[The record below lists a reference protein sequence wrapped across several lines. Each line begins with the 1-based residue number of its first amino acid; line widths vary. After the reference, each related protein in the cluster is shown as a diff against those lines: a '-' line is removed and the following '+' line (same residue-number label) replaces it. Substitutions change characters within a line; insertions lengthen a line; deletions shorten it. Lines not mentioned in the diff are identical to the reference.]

1 MEMSAR
7 KTVLTLDLPYP
18 PSLNRYYR
26 SFGGRVVI
34 SREGRRYTESVVSIL
49 SSCGMTAIRKKV
61 RMRIDVYP
69 PDARRRD
76 IDNILKC
83 LLDSLVKGGAL
94 EDDSL
99 IRGLSIEMREPM
111 HDIGGMVHLEFEEH
125 EGK

>member
-1 MEMSAR
+1 MSAR

>member
-1 MEMSAR
+1 MSEGR
-7 KTVLTLDLPYP
+7 TVLALDLPYP

-49 SSCGMTAIRKKV
+49 SSCGMTEIREKV

-111 HDIGGMVHLEFEEH
+111 SGIGGMVHLEFEEH

>member
-1 MEMSAR
+1 MSAR

-34 SREGRRYTESVVSIL
+34 SREGRRYTDSVVSIL
-49 SSCGMTAIRKKV
+49 SSCGMTSIRRKV

-111 HDIGGMVHLEFEEH
+111 SDIGGMVHLEFEEH

>member
-1 MEMSAR
+1 MSEGR
-7 KTVLTLDLPYP
+7 TVLALDLPYP

-34 SREGRRYTESVVSIL
+34 SREGRRYTESVVSVL
-49 SSCGMTAIRKKV
+49 SSCGMTEIRKKV

-111 HDIGGMVHLEFEEH
+111 PDIGGMVHLEFEKH

>member
-1 MEMSAR
+1 M
-7 KTVLTLDLPYP
+7 
-18 PSLNRYYR
+18 
-26 SFGGRVVI
+26 VI

-49 SSCGMTAIRKKV
+49 SSCGMTAIRRKV

-111 HDIGGMVHLEFEEH
+111 PDIGGMVHLEFEEH

>member
-1 MEMSAR
+1 MEMSAGR
-7 KTVLTLDLPYP
+7 TFLTLDLPYP

-34 SREGRRYTESVVSIL
+34 SREGRRYTDSVVSIL
-49 SSCGMTAIRKKV
+49 SSCGMTAMRRKV

>member
-7 KTVLTLDLPYP
+7 KAVLTLDLPYP

-34 SREGRRYTESVVSIL
+34 SREGRRYTDSVVSIL

-111 HDIGGMVHLEFEEH
+111 PDIGGMVHLEFEEH